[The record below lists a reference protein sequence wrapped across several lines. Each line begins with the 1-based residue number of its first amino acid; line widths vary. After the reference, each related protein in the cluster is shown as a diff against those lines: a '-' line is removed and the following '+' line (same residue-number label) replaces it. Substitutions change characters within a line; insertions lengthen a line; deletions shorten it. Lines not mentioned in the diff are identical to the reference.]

1 MARNMAR
8 PRSFRQPG
16 LAAVWSRRTR
26 WALLGP
32 ISVGALV
39 LLSAL
44 PAPARSSHP
53 TQYDVEAAY
62 LYQFGNFIQ
71 WPSKSGA
78 DRPKTFTI
86 CVLGNDPFGDVLD
99 DTLRG
104 SKMNGLP
111 MVSKRVTYV
120 RDAAGCQILF
130 ISSSRQDQLAADLIA
145 LRGQPILTV
154 SDIPDF
160 VSRGGMVQFVL
171 TEDRVRFEIGLP
183 SAQNAGL
190 KLSSQLLKVAV
201 AVRGG
206 ANSK

>member
-1 MARNMAR
+1 LRGIV
-8 PRSFRQPG
+8 S
-16 LAAVWSRRTR
+16 LV
-26 WALLGP
+26 
-32 ISVGALV
+32 ALV
-39 LLSAL
+39 ILSSIPAL
-44 PAPARSSHP
+44 ARGSHP

-78 DRPKTFTI
+78 DKKPKTFTI
-86 CVLGNDPFGDVLD
+86 CVLGEDPFGTILE

-111 MVSKRVTYV
+111 MAASRIASI

-130 ISSSRQDQLAADLIA
+130 ISSSRRNQIDADLLA

-160 VSRGGMVQFVL
+160 ASRGGVIQFVL
-171 TEDRVRFEIGLP
+171 IDNRVRFEIDLSG
-183 SAQNAGL
+183 AQKAGL

-201 AVRGG
+201 AVRGDVH
-206 ANSK
+206 SK

>member
-1 MARNMAR
+1 MARDMAR
-8 PRSFRQPG
+8 PRSFRRPG
-16 LAAVWSRRTR
+16 LAAVSSRRTR
-26 WALLGP
+26 FSSLGPVSIGALL
-32 ISVGALV
+32 

-44 PAPARSSHP
+44 PVLARAAHP

-62 LYQFGNFIQ
+62 LYQFGNFVQ

-78 DRPKTFTI
+78 DRPKAFTI
-86 CVLGNDPFGDVLD
+86 CVLGQDPFGTVLE
-99 DTLRG
+99 DTVRG

-111 MVSKRVTYV
+111 MAAKRIAYV
-120 RDAAGCQILF
+120 RDTAGCQIVF
-130 ISSSRQDQLAADLIA
+130 ISLSQQDQLAANLIA

-160 VSRGGMVQFVL
+160 AARGGMIQFVMI
-171 TEDRVRFEIGLP
+171 DNRVRFEIGLP
-183 SAQNAGL
+183 SAQASGL

>member
-1 MARNMAR
+1 MQGLGQFR
-8 PRSFRQPG
+8 RSG
-16 LAAVWSRRTR
+16 LAAASSQRRR
-26 WALLGP
+26 LPLLGL
-32 ISVGALV
+32 ALI
-39 LLSAL
+39 AL
-44 PAPARSSHP
+44 AAFVARTAPAARSHP
-53 TQYDVEAAY
+53 TQSDVEAAY
-62 LYQFGNFIQ
+62 LYQFGNFVQ
-71 WPSKSGA
+71 WPPPSGA

-86 CVLGNDPFGDVLD
+86 CVLGQDPFGAALQ

-111 MVSKRVTYV
+111 MAARQIAHV
-120 RDAAGCQILF
+120 RDAAACQILF
-130 ISSSRQDQLAADLIA
+130 ISSSRQDQLTADLVA

-160 VSRGGMVQFVL
+160 ASRGGMIQFVL
-171 TEDRVRFEIGLP
+171 IDNRVRFQIDLSG
-183 SAQNAGL
+183 AQKAGL